1 MEQKQPEQI
10 LEDKGKGME
19 YQYLKIANKLEQQ
32 ILAGEYLAGDKLP
45 SLRKLR
51 AATGRSISTVYQAYE
66 ELENRGL
73 VEVREKSGFFARPL
87 LNDILSLPKK
97 GVSPVKS
104 HKVAINVLSSM
115 MQRSLNNPN
124 RIPFGEAALANS
136 LLPGKQMAAA
146 VRSAAMGYQDGSHSG
161 YGAPAGY
168 KQLQKEIS
176 KRSLDLP
183 NGSCASE
190 IIISQ
195 GCMSGIELC
204 LRSVAR
210 PGDTILL
217 ESPTF
222 LCYLQLIEDLNMQ
235 ALEIPADPSTGLD
248 VERLE
253 KTLDEHDIR
262 AALFNS
268 TFQNPLGFDMAAE
281 AKEELVTLFTERGI
295 PIIEDNIYN
304 NLYFGEL
311 KPLSLKH
318 FDNQGMVLYC
328 NSFSKDLMPDLRIGW
343 VLAGKYREKV
353 KRLKFNNS
361 LASPQLMQHALA
373 QYLEGSGYER
383 HLRKLRNSLRKQ
395 AADMSHSIVRY
406 FPAETRIS
414 SPKGGL
420 TLWVE
425 LPGNVDSLKL
435 FRLAEKENISILPG
449 TLCSG
454 TGQYDHCIRLCYG
467 HPWNDR
473 MEKGMATLGRLIKSL
488 EKTEVKNNSEVN
500 TEEIVVGLNTDPEIL
515 RIEDIIRNVPLQN
528 SASTLR
534 FHQSISGN
542 ILKLLASNELHGGFV
557 FGECNDDRFVVR
569 YLTTYYLKIVG
580 PIQMADKIKEAEY
593 QDLAELPWI
602 GIPAECPYCQL
613 MEDLFFERGFNPRQA
628 IIANDEAAILTMI
641 KAGVGLSFM
650 LEDQAMIL
658 AEKGSLVVW
667 EQERFTF
674 PLSFVTLA
682 SAQDDERVQA
692 IQKVIEKIW

>member
-1 MEQKQPEQI
+1 
-10 LEDKGKGME
+10 ME
-19 YQYLKIANKLEQQ
+19 YHYLKIANKLEQQ
-32 ILAGEYLAGDKLP
+32 IQAGEYLAGDKLP

-73 VEVREKSGFFARPL
+73 IEVREKSGFFVRPL
-87 LNDILSLPKK
+87 LNDILSLPKQ

-104 HKVAINVLSSM
+104 HKVAINVLASM
-115 MQRSLNNPN
+115 MQRSLNNPD
-124 RIPFGEAALANS
+124 RIPFGEAAPANS
-136 LLPGKQMAAA
+136 LLPGKQMAAT
-146 VRSAAMGYQDGSHSG
+146 VRSAAMGYQDGSYSG
-161 YGAPAGY
+161 YGAPTGY
-168 KQLQKEIS
+168 KQLQNEIS

-183 NGSCASE
+183 NGSCADE
-190 IIISQ
+190 IIITQ
-195 GCMSGIELC
+195 GCLNGIELC

-235 ALEIPADPSTGLD
+235 ALEVPADPSTGLD
-248 VERLE
+248 IKRLE
-253 KTLDEHDIR
+253 KTIDEHDIR

-268 TFQNPLGFDMAAE
+268 TFQNPLGFDMKAE
-281 AKEELVTLFTERGI
+281 AKEELVALFTERGI

-304 NLYFGEL
+304 NLYFGQH
-311 KPLSLKH
+311 KPMPLKH
-318 FDNQGMVLYC
+318 FDSQGMVLHC

-361 LASPQLMQHALA
+361 LAGSQLMQHALT
-373 QYLEGSGYER
+373 QYLKGSGYER

-395 AADMSHSIVRY
+395 AADMSQSVARH
-406 FPAETRIS
+406 FPTETRIS

-425 LPGNVDSLKL
+425 LPDNVDSLKL

-454 TGQYDHCIRLCYG
+454 TGQYDHYIRLCYG

-473 MEKGMATLGRLIKSL
+473 MEKGMATLGGLIQSL
-488 EKTEVKNNSEVN
+488 VKTEMKNDSKVT

-515 RIEDIIRNVPLQN
+515 RIEDIIRHLAPQN
-528 SASTLR
+528 SVSPLR

-542 ILKLLASNELHGGFV
+542 ILKLLACNELHGGFV
-557 FGECNDDRFVVR
+557 FGECNDDRFVVQH
-569 YLTTYYLKIVG
+569 LVTYYLKIVG
-580 PIQMADKIKEAEY
+580 PIQMADKIVGAEY

-602 GIPAECPYCQL
+602 GNPAECPRFQL
-613 MEDLFFERGFNPRQA
+613 MEDLFFERGFNPKQA
-628 IIANDEAAILTMI
+628 ITAHDESAILTMI

-650 LEDQAMIL
+650 LEDQARIL

-667 EQERFTF
+667 EQERFSF

-682 SAQDDERVQA
+682 SAQDDKRVQM
-692 IQKVIEKIW
+692 IQEVIKKIW

>member
-1 MEQKQPEQI
+1 
-10 LEDKGKGME
+10 ME
-19 YQYLKIANKLEQQ
+19 YHYLKIANKLEQQ
-32 ILAGEYLAGDKLP
+32 IQAGEYLAGDKLP

-73 VEVREKSGFFARPL
+73 IEVREKSGFFVRPL
-87 LNDILSLPKK
+87 LNDILSLPKQ

-124 RIPFGEAALANS
+124 RIPFGEAAPANS

-146 VRSAAMGYQDGSHSG
+146 VRSAAAGYQDDSYSG

-168 KQLQKEIS
+168 MQLQNEIS

-183 NGSCASE
+183 NGNCADE

-195 GCMSGIELC
+195 GCMNGIELC

-248 VERLE
+248 IERLE
-253 KTLDEHDIR
+253 KTLDEHDIG

-268 TFQNPLGFDMAAE
+268 TFQNPLGFDMTAI
-281 AKEELVTLFTERGI
+281 AKEELVALFTERGI

-304 NLYFGEL
+304 NLYFGEH
-311 KPLSLKH
+311 KPLPLKH
-318 FDNQGMVLYC
+318 FDSQGMVLYC

-343 VLAGKYREKV
+343 ILAGKYREKV

-361 LASPQLMQHALA
+361 LASPQLMQHALT
-373 QYLEGSGYER
+373 QYLKGNAYER

-395 AADMSHSIVRY
+395 AADMSQSVARH

-449 TLCSG
+449 TLCSA

-467 HPWNDR
+467 HPWNER
-473 MEKGMATLGRLIKSL
+473 MEKGMATLGGLVQSLVKS
-488 EKTEVKNNSEVN
+488 EGKISTEVDA
-500 TEEIVVGLNTDPEIL
+500 EEIVVGLNTDPEIL
-515 RIEDIIRNVPLQN
+515 KIEDIILNFAIKD
-528 SASTLR
+528 SAPTLR
-534 FHQSISGN
+534 FHHSISGN

-557 FGECNDDRFVVR
+557 FGECNDDRFVVQH
-569 YLTTYYLKIVG
+569 LNTYYLRIVG
-580 PIQMADKIKEAEY
+580 PTQMADKILDADY
-593 QDLAELPWI
+593 QGLAELPWI
-602 GIPAECPYCQL
+602 GNPPECPYCQL
-613 MEDLFFERGFNPRQA
+613 MEDLFFERGFNPKHS
-628 IIANDEAAILTMI
+628 IIANDELAIITMI
-641 KAGVGLSFM
+641 KAGVGLNFM
-650 LEDQAMIL
+650 LEDQARIL
-658 AEKGSLVVW
+658 AKKGSLVVW
-667 EQERFTF
+667 EQERFTL

-682 SAQDDERVQA
+682 SAQEDERVQT

>member
-1 MEQKQPEQI
+1 
-10 LEDKGKGME
+10 ME
-19 YQYLKIANKLEQQ
+19 YHYLKIANKLEQQ
-32 ILAGEYLAGDKLP
+32 IQAGEYRAGDKLP

-51 AATGRSISTVYQAYE
+51 AATGRSVSTVYQAYE

-73 VEVREKSGFFARPL
+73 IEVREKSGFFVRPL
-87 LNDILSLPKK
+87 LNDILSLPRQ

-146 VRSAAMGYQDGSHSG
+146 VRSAANGYQDGSNSG
-161 YGAPAGY
+161 YGAPIGY
-168 KQLQKEIS
+168 KRLQNEIS
-176 KRSLDLP
+176 KRSLELP
-183 NGSCASE
+183 NGSCADD
-190 IIISQ
+190 IIITQ
-195 GCMSGIELC
+195 GCMNGIELC

-248 VERLE
+248 LKNLE
-253 KTLDEHDIR
+253 NALIEHDIR

-268 TFQNPLGFDMAAE
+268 TFQNPLGFDMAAG
-281 AKEELVTLFTERGI
+281 AKEELVALFTERGI
-295 PIIEDNIYN
+295 PIIEDNIYS
-304 NLYFGEL
+304 NLYFGEH
-311 KPLSLKH
+311 KPMPLKH
-318 FDNQGMVLYC
+318 YDSQGMVLYC

-343 VLAGKYREKV
+343 ILAGKYREKV
-353 KRLKFNNS
+353 KRLKFNSSLTNS
-361 LASPQLMQHALA
+361 QLMQHALT
-373 QYLEGSGYER
+373 QYLEGNGYER

-395 AADMSHSIVRY
+395 AADMSQSIARH

-425 LPGNVDSLKL
+425 LPDNVDSLTL

-473 MEKGMATLGRLIKSL
+473 MEKGMATLGGLIKSL
-488 EKTEVKNNSEVN
+488 VKTEMKSDSKIT
-500 TEEIVVGLNTDPEIL
+500 TEELVVGLNTDPEIL
-515 RIEDIIRNVPLQN
+515 RIEDIIRHLAPQN
-528 SASTLR
+528 SVLPLR

-557 FGECNDDRFVVR
+557 FGECNDDRFVVQH
-569 YLTTYYLKIVG
+569 LVTYYLKIVG
-580 PIQMADKIKEAEY
+580 PTQMADKIEGAEY
-593 QDLAELPWI
+593 LDLAQLPWI
-602 GIPAECPYCQL
+602 GNPAECPRCQL
-613 MEDLFFERGFNPRQA
+613 MEDLFFERGFNPKQA
-628 IIANDEAAILTMI
+628 IIANDESGILTLI

-650 LEDQAMIL
+650 LEDQARIL
-658 AEKGSLVVW
+658 AEKGILVVW

-682 SAQDDERVQA
+682 SAQDDERVQM
-692 IQKVIEKIW
+692 IQEVIKKIW